1 MSKKILIVGGG
12 IIGICSAYYLS
23 KNGHDVTIIDKYG
36 MNSGAS
42 YVNAGYL
49 SPGHIIPLA
58 APGVIKQ
65 GLKWMFNSSSPFY
78 VEPRINLVF
87 FYFKSYFNFI
97 CHILIRYRSS
107 YLKYLLMRFSYH

>member
-12 IIGICSAYYLS
+12 IIGICSAYYVS
-23 KNGHDVTIIDKYG
+23 KSGHDVTIIDKYG

-65 GLKWMFNSSSPFY
+65 GLKWINNGQKFLYFLVYLSDHHLKHLTLRKMF
-78 VEPRINLVF
+78 
-87 FYFKSYFNFI
+87 
-97 CHILIRYRSS
+97 
-107 YLKYLLMRFSYH
+107 LLF

>member
-42 YVNAGYL
+42 YVNAG
-49 SPGHIIPLA
+49 
-58 APGVIKQ
+58 
-65 GLKWMFNSSSPFY
+65 
-78 VEPRINLVF
+78 
-87 FYFKSYFNFI
+87 
-97 CHILIRYRSS
+97 
-107 YLKYLLMRFSYH
+107 